1 MSPTSDESSAQYI
14 LGVDVGGTFT
24 DAILIDTQSGELRR
38 AKVATTPEDQSEGVL
53 ATFGE
58 LGIAGGDLDVFC
70 HGTTVGLNAL
80 LQRRGAS
87 VGLICTEGTRDL
99 LDTGR
104 LTRNPRDGLYD
115 AAWKRPQQDRPLVH
129 RRHIREVPGRILYDG
144 TVHVELDE
152 DAVRRELEFLREEG
166 VDAIGVCLMNS
177 YVDLDHERR
186 VLALVEEILP
196 EAYVQS
202 SSFRPVVG
210 EYTRTAGVV
219 IDAYTGGVVSR
230 YMNRLE
236 DQLRSAGFDG
246 PAVIMQVNGGVR
258 TLRRTVESFPAYTL
272 ESGPVAGM
280 LGAEHYGTNFLDA
293 RNLVCI
299 DIGGTSTDLGLVVD
313 GSAQGVDDWEVEWA
327 LPLGVPAID
336 VRSIGA
342 GGGSL
347 IQTDEMGT
355 LRVGPESAGAVPG
368 PVSYGRGGEVPTVT
382 DAHIALGAMRPERF
396 LGGRMDLD
404 VEAAAAAIGR
414 LAEQLEMDPR
424 QLAIEAVHL
433 MNANI
438 EAEVSRMVFER
449 GVDIQGFA
457 LFAFGG
463 AGALHAVEVARMAGI
478 EEVIV
483 PQVAGGFSAMGMVTA
498 PPKVE
503 AALSSVTDFAALDL
517 AETTKLFDDLQQ
529 SVEDDLV
536 AQGVE
541 REEIEIER
549 SFYGMYNGQSFSN
562 ELALGDW
569 PLDAGA
575 LERWKSS
582 FDELYD
588 RLYGYSAPEIG
599 VTITTLRVVG
609 TGRQREL
616 TLPTLEDGGREP
628 PVAALAGTHPLY
640 LRDGRSVE
648 APFYL
653 RSELLSG
660 NRIAGPAVIEDE
672 VTTMVVPADA
682 EAAVDSYGNVR
693 ITLK

>member
-1 MSPTSDESSAQYI
+1 VSSTSDASSARFI

-24 DAILIDTQSGELRR
+24 DAILIDSHSGEMRR

-53 ATFGE
+53 ATLGE
-58 LGIAGGDLDVFC
+58 LGLKGGELDLFC

-80 LQRRGAS
+80 LQRKGAL

-104 LTRNPRDGLYD
+104 LTRNPREGLYD
-115 AAWKRPQQDRPLVH
+115 PAWKRPQQDRPLVH

-144 TVHVELDE
+144 SVHVDLDE
-152 DAVRRELEFLREEG
+152 AAVRRELEFLREEK
-166 VDAIGVCLMNS
+166 VEAVGVCLMNS
-177 YVDLDHERR
+177 YVNLEHEAR
-186 VLALVEEILP
+186 VLGLVEEILP
-196 EAYVQS
+196 DAYVQS
-202 SSFRPVVG
+202 SAFRPVVG

-219 IDAYTGGVVSR
+219 IDAYTGSVVTR

-236 DQLRSAGFDG
+236 DQLRAAGFEG

-293 RNLVCI
+293 RNLVCV

-313 GSAQGVDDWEVEWA
+313 GTAQGVDDWEVEWA

-368 PVSYGRGGEVPTVT
+368 PVAYGRGGETPTVT

-396 LGGRMDLD
+396 LGGRMNLD
-404 VEAAAAAIGR
+404 VEAARDAIGR
-414 LAEQLEMDPR
+414 LAGQLEMDPR

-449 GVDIQGFA
+449 GVDIQSFA

-478 EEVIV
+478 DEVIV
-483 PQVAGGFSAMGMVTA
+483 PQAAGGFSAMGMVTA

-503 AALSSVTDFAALDL
+503 QALSSVIELDALDL
-517 AETTKLFDDLQQ
+517 EETGRLFDELEK
-529 SVEDDLV
+529 SVADDLV
-536 AQGVE
+536 AQGVKG
-541 REEIEIER
+541 EEIEIER
-549 SFYGMYNGQSFSN
+549 SFYGMYSGQSFSN
-562 ELALGDW
+562 ELVLDEW
-569 PLDAGA
+569 PLDRGV

-599 VTITTLRVVG
+599 VTVTTLRVVG
-609 TGRQREL
+609 TGPQRDL
-616 TLPTLEDGGREP
+616 TLPTLEEGGAEP
-628 PVAALAGTHPLY
+628 PQAALAGTHSLY

-660 NRIAGPAVIEDE
+660 NRIPGPAVIEDE

-682 EAAVDSYGNVR
+682 QAAVDSYGNVR
-693 ITLK
+693 IALK

>member
-1 MSPTSDESSAQYI
+1 MSSTSDGSSARFI

-24 DAILIDTQSGELRR
+24 DAILIDSHSGELRR
-38 AKVATTPEDQSEGVL
+38 AKVATTPEDQSKGVL
-53 ATFGE
+53 ATLEE
-58 LGIAGGDLDVFC
+58 LGLEGEELDLFC

-80 LQRRGAS
+80 LQRKGAL

-104 LTRNPRDGLYD
+104 LTRNPREGLYD
-115 AAWKRPQQDRPLVH
+115 PAWKRPQQDRPLVH

-144 TVHVELDE
+144 TVHVDLDE
-152 DAVRRELEFLREEG
+152 SAVRRELEFLRDEKVEA
-166 VDAIGVCLMNS
+166 VGVCLMNS
-177 YVDLDHERR
+177 YVDLQHETR
-186 VLALVEEILP
+186 VLDLISEILP
-196 EAYVQS
+196 DAYVQS
-202 SSFRPVVG
+202 STFRPVVG

-219 IDAYTGGVVSR
+219 IDAYTGSVVTR

-236 DQLRSAGFDG
+236 DQLRAAGFEG

-293 RNLVCI
+293 RNLVCV

-313 GSAQGVDDWEVEWA
+313 GTAQGVDDWEVEWA

-368 PVSYGRGGEVPTVT
+368 PVAYGRGGETPTVT

-396 LGGRMDLD
+396 LGGRMNLD
-404 VEAAAAAIGR
+404 VEAAREAIAG
-414 LAEQLEMDPR
+414 LADQLEMDPR

-478 EEVIV
+478 DEVIV
-483 PQVAGGFSAMGMVTA
+483 PQAAGGFSAMGMVTA

-503 AALSSVTDFAALDL
+503 QALSSVIELDALDL
-517 AETTKLFDDLQQ
+517 KETGRLFDELEK
-529 SVEDDLV
+529 SVADDLV
-536 AQGVE
+536 AQGVK

-549 SFYGMYNGQSFSN
+549 SFYGMYSGQSFSN
-562 ELALGDW
+562 ELVLEEW
-569 PLDAGA
+569 PLDRGV

-599 VTITTLRVVG
+599 VTVTTLRVVG
-609 TGRQREL
+609 TGPRRDL
-616 TLPTLEDGGREP
+616 TLPTLEDGGPEP
-628 PVAALAGTHPLY
+628 PRAALAGTHSLY
-640 LRDGRSVE
+640 LRDGGDVE

-682 EAAVDSYGNVR
+682 EAAIDSYGNVR
-693 ITLK
+693 IALK